1 MREDEIDKAV
11 SFLRSDAVK
20 TVPVDQR
27 KKFLEDKLT
36 EEEISE
42 VMKRFSKLEQQS
54 PAASKKEH
62 IRVVKSPAAEQ
73 RLKQTNS
80 HFVINAINI
89 TSLAVLTSIGVNYM
103 LD

>member
-42 VMKRFSKLEQQS
+42 VMKRFSKLE
-54 PAASKKEH
+54 
-62 IRVVKSPAAEQ
+62 EQ